1 MVQSAGGASFA
12 TTVGD
17 RTYFTWT
24 QVRGRP
30 LTGTPTYVGVYDHA
44 AGAVTQRT
52 RVAFGRP
59 ANDSHCTP
67 ALVVDGAGILH
78 VVAGAHARPFG
89 YTRTVNPLDISA
101 WTPVEK
107 VLDSGY
113 WTPKTDRDGVAR
125 QTYASLV
132 CGPDD
137 TLHLVFR
144 QKRRERGGRFPLAA
158 YSALSYQTRP
168 PGGSWSKARMLA
180 YPAAG
185 PGYTNFFQK
194 LALDRDGRLYLSFN
208 VYRHDD
214 VPTIYRELR
223 RFRHRMV
230 WWSEDG
236 GSWKFATTETFAQ
249 HEAPAD

>member
-1 MVQSAGGASFA
+1 
-12 TTVGD
+12 
-17 RTYFTWT
+17 
-24 QVRGRP
+24 
-30 LTGTPTYVGVYDHA
+30 
-44 AGAVTQRT
+44 
-52 RVAFGRP
+52 
-59 ANDSHCTP
+59 
-67 ALVVDGAGILH
+67 
-78 VVAGAHARPFG
+78 
-89 YTRTVNPLDISA
+89 
-101 WTPVEK
+101 
-107 VLDSGY
+107 
-113 WTPKTDRDGVAR
+113 
-125 QTYASLV
+125 
-132 CGPDD
+132 
-137 TLHLVFR
+137 
-144 QKRRERGGRFPLAA
+144 
-158 YSALSYQTRP
+158 
-168 PGGSWSKARMLA
+168 MLA